1 MLLKALFWM
10 LRAGAALHRRI
21 AMRLATRLH
30 IASLAKVGRGSRF
43 QAGVRFDR
51 PDCVQIGA
59 DCIVWRGTH
68 APAEGQHPALL
79 IGDRVQINQGVL
91 LDMTGGLRLAD
102 DVLISEEAVLYTHDH
117 GLDPHATPQPM
128 SKDVG
133 AGVWIGMRAVIL
145 PQCRQIG
152 AMAVIGA
159 GAVVTR
165 DVPAGAIMAG
175 NPARQIGQRA
185 RCEVAA

>member
-1 MLLKALFWM
+1 MLKLLFWG
-10 LRAGAALHRRI
+10 LRACAALYRRGG
-21 AMRLATRLH
+21 MRVATRLH
-30 IASLAKVGRGSRF
+30 IAALARVGPRSRF

-59 DCIVWRGTH
+59 GCMFWRGMH
-68 APAEGQHPALL
+68 APAEGRSPALN
-79 IGDRVQINQGVL
+79 IGDRVQVNQGVL

-117 GLDPHATPQPM
+117 GLDPHTIPQPM
-128 SKDVG
+128 PKAVG
-133 AGVWIGMRAVIL
+133 QGVWIGMRAVIL
-145 PQCRQIG
+145 PQCQYIG
-152 AMAVIGA
+152 AGAVIGA
-159 GAVVTR
+159 GSIVTR

-185 RCEVAA
+185 LREVAA